1 MTQGRSSD
9 EANRSSGM
17 LVLFG
22 MSVAAGLVFALDVSM
37 ELGVAGGVLYVGVV
51 WLALLA
57 HQSWLVWLA
66 AVACTLLTAVGYVA
80 SPSGGESWKALTN
93 RGLALFAIWGTA
105 AFSAWLRRRFASN
118 PFDPGNPSHGE
129 WLITGVSTPL
139 ERRGPAANFGRT
151 LWIIMGASLAIHV
164 ACLILGNTVL
174 SGLHWPHHPVHAAI
188 EMSGGLIAIW
198 VAWMLMMLQRR
209 NLGTSFNVWI
219 AGALIG
225 MGLLDGLHALV
236 HAGQAFVWLHST
248 ATFVGGALF
257 ATVWLPRELQKP
269 VSQWWPWTVATSVLA
284 FGILSLA
291 CPQYTPEML
300 VENEL
305 GEKVFTLWAQ
315 GLNVIGGMLLFVAA
329 ARMILEWRATNNVDD
344 LLFCLHCTLFGA
356 AAVMFEQSQ
365 LWDLPWWGWHGLRLS
380 AYGVALW
387 FVVLT
392 DRRDARDSRRRA
404 IELSQ
409 FSAIIEASDDAI
421 IGKTLDGIV
430 VSWNRGAE
438 GLYGYSSAEMI
449 GQPILRIVPPDRRE
463 EVPYLLSRI
472 RLGNH
477 VEHFETVRVCK
488 NGERVNVSLTISPI
502 RNSQGEPVGAA
513 VISRNIAEKKELER
527 LQKRMLEQSQAEL
540 RFAHAA
546 AAPSRP
552 LDGADSVG
560 GQRAG
565 IVRQSGMDDSSSVTK
580 SFEEAL
586 NGLALQTRLMVGT
599 HQTAISYLPE
609 GGFKTAIHALSL
621 SEKYEAYN
629 SYDVMPTG
637 EGIWRLIVT
646 QGASV
651 RMTQEELESHPMW
664 RNFSDMKDARGLEH
678 PPMRG
683 WLAVPILHDDGRF
696 LGVLQA
702 SDKLSGEFDDADL
715 RLFQRL
721 ARMIA
726 PSFSLQAANEEVR
739 QHSQELAAAKDS
751 LERSNQDL
759 EQFAYVASHD
769 LQEPLR
775 AVVGYSQLLK
785 KELGD
790 TTGDVESFLTNIV
803 EGGQRMQTLI
813 NDLLEYS
820 RVNRKGTPVEASDVG
835 EVVANALRNLDAAI
849 KESGA
854 EIECGWMP
862 TAMIDRRQFTQLF
875 QNLIGNGI
883 KYRGERKPRIEITS
897 KDDSDHWTFT
907 VRDNGIGIAP
917 QFYDQIFI
925 IFKRLHTRN
934 EYAGTGI
941 GLALCK
947 RIVERHGGEIRVE
960 SSPGAGTAFH
970 VSIPKNSDN
979 GISEQDRHE

>member
-1 MTQGRSSD
+1 
-9 EANRSSGM
+9 M

-22 MSVAAGLVFALDVSM
+22 MSVAAGLVFSLDVSM

-57 HQSWLVWLA
+57 NQSWLVWLA
-66 AVACTLLTAVGYVA
+66 AVGCSLLTVIVYVA

-105 AFSAWLRRRFASN
+105 AFSAWLRRRFAAN
-118 PFDPGNPSHGE
+118 PLDPGDSSHGG
-129 WLITGVSTPL
+129 WLIAGVSTPL
-139 ERRGPAANFGRT
+139 ERRDPAAYLGRT

-174 SGLHWPHHPVHAAI
+174 SGFHWPHHPVHAAI
-188 EMSGGLIAIW
+188 EMAGGLIAIW
-198 VAWMLMMLQRR
+198 VAWMLLMLQRR
-209 NLGTSFNVWI
+209 DLGTSFNVWI

-248 ATFVGGALF
+248 ATFVGGVLF
-257 ATVWLPRELQKP
+257 ATVWLPRELQKR

-291 CPQYTPEML
+291 CLQYTPGML

-305 GEKVFTLWAQ
+305 GQKVFTLWAQ
-315 GLNVIGGMLLFVAA
+315 GLNVTGGMLLFAAA
-329 ARMILEWRATNNVDD
+329 ARMILAWRTTNNVDD
-344 LLFCLHCTLFGA
+344 LLFCLHCSLFGA
-356 AAVMFEQSQ
+356 AAVMFEQSR
-365 LWDLPWWGWHGLRLS
+365 LWDLSWWGWHGLRLL

-392 DRRDARDSRRRA
+392 DRRDAKDLRRRA
-404 IELSQ
+404 TELNQ
-409 FSAIIEASDDAI
+409 FSAIIESSDDAI
-421 IGKTLDGIV
+421 IGKTLDGVI
-430 VSWNRGAE
+430 VSWNRGAKS
-438 GLYGYSSAEMI
+438 LYGYSAAEMI
-449 GQPILRIVPPDRRE
+449 GHPISRIVPADRSE
-463 EVPYLLSRI
+463 EVPYLLSQI
-472 RLGNH
+472 RQGRH
-477 VEHFETVRVCK
+477 VEHFETVRLCK
-488 NGERVNVSLTISPI
+488 DGTLVDVSLTISAI
-502 RNSQGEPVGAA
+502 RNSQGEPIGAA
-513 VISRNIAEKKELER
+513 VIARDIAEKKELEK
-527 LQKRMLEQSQAEL
+527 LQKRLLEQSQAEL

-552 LDGADSVG
+552 LDAEPDQSY
-560 GQRAG
+560 QRSAV
-565 IVRQSGMDDSSSVTK
+565 VRESCTVDDSAATK

-586 NGLALQTRLMVGT
+586 HELALQTRLMVGT
-599 HQTAISYLPE
+599 HQTAISYLPD
-609 GGFKTAIHALSL
+609 GDFNAATHTLSF

-637 EGIWRLIVT
+637 EGIWGLIVT
-646 QGASV
+646 QRASV
-651 RMTQEELESHPMW
+651 RMTQQELESHPMW

-678 PPMRG
+678 PPMLG
-683 WLAVPILHDDGRF
+683 WLAVPILHDDGQF

-702 SDKLSGEFDDADL
+702 SDKFSGEFDDADL

-739 QHSQELAAAKDS
+739 QHSQKLVAAKDS

-785 KELGD
+785 KELDD
-790 TTGDVESFLTNIV
+790 TGGDVESFLTNIV

-820 RVNRKGTPVEASDVG
+820 RVNRKGLPVEASDVG
-835 EVVANALRNLDAAI
+835 EVVANALRNLDTAI
-849 KESGA
+849 NESGA
-854 EIECGWMP
+854 EIVCGSMP

-883 KYRGERKPRIEITS
+883 KYRGERTPRIEITS
-897 KDDSDHWTFT
+897 KEDSEHWTFT

-917 QFYDQIFI
+917 QFHDQIFI

-947 RIVERHGGEIRVE
+947 RIVERHGGDIRVE
-960 SSPGAGTAFH
+960 SSPNIGSEFH
-970 VSIPKNSDN
+970 VTIPRNSDN
-979 GISEQDRHE
+979 GISE